1 LEATGIINSLGH
13 EGEKGIWMWRAPS
26 CGPGGRPCAGRG
38 STVYLSGHDA
48 FHNIRCGYL
57 DISEASQKQES
68 PPQQRP
74 AVLATQE
81 QFGGKA
87 DLA

>member
-1 LEATGIINSLGH
+1 MNAKRAFGCGVRRHVGRAAVRVQAVVPRSTFQVMALSIIS
-13 EGEKGIWMWRAPS
+13 
-26 CGPGGRPCAGRG
+26 
-38 STVYLSGHDA
+38 
-48 FHNIRCGYL
+48 RCGYL

-87 DLA
+87 DLD